1 MAFDSLA
8 EFWAMG
14 NYGAYVWSAYGISF
28 VTIAFITLLS
38 VVKGRKVRAELRQ
51 RYLRD

>member
-1 MAFDSLA
+1 MVFDSLA
-8 EFWAMG
+8 AFLAMG

-28 VTIAFITLLS
+28 VAIAVITLRS
-38 VVKGRKVRAELRQ
+38 VLKGRKVRAELRQ